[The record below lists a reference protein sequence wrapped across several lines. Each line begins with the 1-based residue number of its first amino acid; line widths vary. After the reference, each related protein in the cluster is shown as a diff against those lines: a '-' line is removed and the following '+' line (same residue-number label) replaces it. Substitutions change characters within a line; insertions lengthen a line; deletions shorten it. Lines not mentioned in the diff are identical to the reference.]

1 MENNLVFDCVIY
13 DEYKDLLKKRVY
25 EPIILRIMNESSII
39 FKSKYKYIENQAHN
53 ESDFV
58 SLNNVFYDAKILF
71 YERQC
76 QALAINKDNLYTFIS
91 ELQREINEIY
101 EIIKSG
107 EISRLRNSIF
117 YREMVSRISKANMS
131 ENIILFIPFA
141 CTLEISDDLELLLK
155 ADIFT
160 YLFKVI
166 LEYEKDIIKN
176 NNIYIIYPNLENYII
191 IKDLIHDRLEFIMD
205 DVFSKYIKF
214 NIKSRWYKFYL

>member
-25 EPIILRIMNESSII
+25 EPIILRIMNESLII

-141 CTLEISDDLELLLK
+141 CTLEISDNLELLLK

-214 NIKSRWYKFYL
+214 NIKNR

>member
-13 DEYKDLLKKRVY
+13 DEYKDLLKKKVY
-25 EPIILRIMNESSII
+25 EPIILRILNESSII

-76 QALAINKDNLYTFIS
+76 QALAINKDNLYTFIN
-91 ELQREINEIY
+91 ELQKEINEIY

-107 EISRLRNSIF
+107 EIIRLRNSIF

-191 IKDLIHDRLEFIMD
+191 IKDLTHDRLEFIMD
-205 DVFSKYIKF
+205 DVFSRYIKF
-214 NIKSRWYKFYL
+214 IIKNR

>member
-1 MENNLVFDCVIY
+1 
-13 DEYKDLLKKRVY
+13 
-25 EPIILRIMNESSII
+25 MNESSII

-76 QALAINKDNLYTFIS
+76 QALAINKYNLYTFIS
-91 ELQREINEIY
+91 ELQREINETY

-141 CTLEISDDLELLLK
+141 CTLEISDNLELLLK

-214 NIKSRWYKFYL
+214 NIKNRWYKFYL

>member
-13 DEYKDLLKKRVY
+13 DEYKDLLKKKVY

-76 QALAINKDNLYTFIS
+76 QALAINKDNLYTFIN
-91 ELQREINEIY
+91 ELQKDYNEIY

-107 EISRLRNSIF
+107 EIIRLRDSIF

-191 IKDLIHDRLEFIMD
+191 IKDLTHDRLEFIMD
-205 DVFSKYIKF
+205 DVFSRYIKF
-214 NIKSRWYKFYL
+214 NIKSR

>member
-13 DEYKDLLKKRVY
+13 DEYKDLLKKKVY

-76 QALAINKDNLYTFIS
+76 QALAINKDNLYTFIN
-91 ELQREINEIY
+91 ELQKEINEIY

-107 EISRLRNSIF
+107 EIIRLRDSIF

-191 IKDLIHDRLEFIMD
+191 IKDLTHDRLEFIMD
-205 DVFSKYIKF
+205 DVFSRYIKF
-214 NIKSRWYKFYL
+214 NIKNR

>member
-1 MENNLVFDCVIY
+1 MKNNLVFDCVIY

-141 CTLEISDDLELLLK
+141 CTLEISDNLELLLK

-191 IKDLIHDRLEFIMD
+191 IKDLTHDRLEFIMD

-214 NIKSRWYKFYL
+214 NIKNR

>member
-13 DEYKDLLKKRVY
+13 DEYKDLLKKKVY

-76 QALAINKDNLYTFIS
+76 QALAINKDNLYTFIN
-91 ELQREINEIY
+91 ELQKEINEIY

-107 EISRLRNSIF
+107 EIIRLRDSIF

-191 IKDLIHDRLEFIMD
+191 IKDLTHDRLEFIMD
-205 DVFSKYIKF
+205 DVFSRYIKF
-214 NIKSRWYKFYL
+214 NIKSR

>member
-13 DEYKDLLKKRVY
+13 DEYKDLLKKKVY

-76 QALAINKDNLYTFIS
+76 QALAINKDNLYTFIN
-91 ELQREINEIY
+91 ELQKEINEIY

-107 EISRLRNSIF
+107 EIIRLRDSIF

-191 IKDLIHDRLEFIMD
+191 IKDLTYDRLEFIMD

-214 NIKSRWYKFYL
+214 NIKSR

>member
-13 DEYKDLLKKRVY
+13 DEYKDLLKKKVY

-76 QALAINKDNLYTFIS
+76 QALAINKDNLYTFIN
-91 ELQREINEIY
+91 ELQKEINEIY

-107 EISRLRNSIF
+107 EIIRLRDSIF

-166 LEYEKDIIKN
+166 LEYEKDIIRN

-191 IKDLIHDRLEFIMD
+191 IKDLTHDRLEFIMD
-205 DVFSKYIKF
+205 DVFSRYIKF
-214 NIKSRWYKFYL
+214 NIKSR

>member
-176 NNIYIIYPNLENYII
+176 NNIYIINPNLENYSI
-191 IKDLIHDRLEFIMD
+191 IKDLMHDRLEFIMD

-214 NIKSRWYKFYL
+214 NIKNR

>member
-53 ESDFV
+53 ESDFG

-214 NIKSRWYKFYL
+214 NIKNRWYKFYL

>member
-13 DEYKDLLKKRVY
+13 DEYKDLLKKKVY
-25 EPIILRIMNESSII
+25 EPIILRILNESSII

-76 QALAINKDNLYTFIS
+76 QALAINKDNLYTFIN
-91 ELQREINEIY
+91 ELQKEINEIY

-107 EISRLRNSIF
+107 EIIRLRNSIF

-205 DVFSKYIKF
+205 DVFSRYIKF
-214 NIKSRWYKFYL
+214 IIKNR

>member
-141 CTLEISDDLELLLK
+141 CTLEISDNLELLLK

-205 DVFSKYIKF
+205 DVFYKYIKF
-214 NIKSRWYKFYL
+214 NIKNR